1 MDMKGFVLIVF
12 ARDTLMPA
20 LRKVIFKVRQT
31 LHKPVLMQENYTLYG
46 VSVSRKKLHR
56 LPFSWRVMAL
66 LLLQDLLT
74 LWMEDWDQAYL
85 QSNGF
90 LIKKLHQA

>member
-1 MDMKGFVLIVF
+1 MDTLLSPPVPDMHYQSHHRANKAMAIDHGQKGFVLIVF
-12 ARDTLMPA
+12 ARDILMPA

-66 LLLQDLLT
+66 LL
-74 LWMEDWDQAYL
+74 
-85 QSNGF
+85 
-90 LIKKLHQA
+90 